1 MTDPMV
7 SKGPSISLYSAGV
20 DDLPLT
26 IGLLVMG
33 YLIGSLP
40 MGVIVARLTGGTDP
54 RTVGSGRTGGTN
66 ALRAMGW
73 GRAITVGLLDLA
85 KGAVPILIARAL
97 GAPIEVQ
104 ALTGVAA
111 VLGAWKSVFLRF
123 HGGRGVATGVGGMLV
138 VSPLVCLIAAPA
150 FFIIIGVTRYVS
162 LGSLLG
168 TAFGAAVAILFV
180 LAGGPGA
187 GLAALR
193 AARRWP
199 SSGSRI
205 ATTSGACWPAR
216 SAASTLATG
225 NPRPRRTGSEAAA
238 AAAAPATG
246 YRQPATGAT
255 CDRGPRSCRPRGSAR
270 STALTPARRPGRG

>member
-1 MTDPMV
+1 MV
-7 SKGPSISLYSAGV
+7 SKGPSTSLYSAGV

-85 KGAVPILIARAL
+85 KGAVPMLIARAL

-111 VLGAWKSVFLRF
+111 VLGAWKSVFLGF
-123 HGGRGVATGVGGMLV
+123 HGGRGVAAGVGGMIV

-150 FFIIIGVTRYVS
+150 FFIVIAVTRYVS

-168 TAFGAAVAILFV
+168 TAFGA
-180 LAGGPGA
+180 GGGHPASSWRGPWSRPGCSTCCPA
-187 GLAALR
+187 
-193 AARRWP
+193 WP

-216 SAASTLATG
+216 SGASTPAIAS
-225 NPRPRRTGSEAAA
+225 PPPRR
-238 AAAAPATG
+238 
-246 YRQPATGAT
+246 
-255 CDRGPRSCRPRGSAR
+255 AR
-270 STALTPARRPGRG
+270 V

>member
-1 MTDPMV
+1 MV
-7 SKGPSISLYSAGV
+7 SKGLSASLYSAGV

-54 RTVGSGRTGGTN
+54 RSVGSGRTGGTN

-85 KGAVPILIARAL
+85 KGAVPMLIARAL

-111 VLGAWKSVFLRF
+111 VLGAWKSVFLGF
-123 HGGRGVATGVGGMLV
+123 HGGRGVAAGVGGMIV
-138 VSPLVCLIAAPA
+138 VSPIVCLIAAPA
-150 FFIIIGVTRYVS
+150 FFIIIAVTRYVS

-168 TAFGAAVAILFV
+168 TAFGAGVAVVFV
-180 LAGGPGA
+180 LVGA
-187 GLAALR
+187 LEPAWLLYVLPGLAIVWIAHRDNIERLL
-193 AARRWP
+193 AGTERRFDP
-199 SSGSRI
+199 GD
-205 ATTSGACWPAR
+205 
-216 SAASTLATG
+216 
-225 NPRPRRTGSEAAA
+225 
-238 AAAAPATG
+238 
-246 YRQPATGAT
+246 RQP
-255 CDRGPRSCRPRGSAR
+255 
-270 STALTPARRPGRG
+270 TPPPGKG

>member
-1 MTDPMV
+1 MV
-7 SKGPSISLYSAGV
+7 AKGGPPTSLYSAHV

-33 YLIGSLP
+33 YLVGSLP

-73 GRAITVGLLDLA
+73 SRAIAVGLLDLA
-85 KGAVPILIARAL
+85 KGGVPMLVARAL

-111 VLGAWKSVFLRF
+111 VLGAWKSLFLHF

-168 TAFGAAVAILFV
+168 TAFGGLVAVLFV
-180 LAGGPGA
+180 LAGALEPQWLLYVLP
-187 GLAALR
+187 GLAIVWIAHWDNIQRLLAGTERRFDPGDR
-193 AARRWP
+193 APTPPP
-199 SSGSRI
+199 SR
-205 ATTSGACWPAR
+205 GA
-216 SAASTLATG
+216 
-225 NPRPRRTGSEAAA
+225 
-238 AAAAPATG
+238 
-246 YRQPATGAT
+246 
-255 CDRGPRSCRPRGSAR
+255 
-270 STALTPARRPGRG
+270 

>member
-1 MTDPMV
+1 M
-7 SKGPSISLYSAGV
+7 

-26 IGLLVMG
+26 IGLLVIG

-40 MGVIVARLTGGTDP
+40 MGVIVAHLTGGTDP

-85 KGAVPILIARAL
+85 KGAVPMLIARAL
-97 GAPIEVQ
+97 GMPVEVQ

-111 VLGAWKSVFLRF
+111 VLGAWKSVFLGF
-123 HGGRGVATGVGGMLV
+123 HGGRGVAAGVGGMLV

-180 LAGGPGA
+180 LAGALEPGWLLYVLP
-187 GLAALR
+187 GLAIVWIAHRDNIGRLL
-193 AARRWP
+193 AGTERRFDP
-199 SSGSRI
+199 SD
-205 ATTSGACWPAR
+205 
-216 SAASTLATG
+216 
-225 NPRPRRTGSEAAA
+225 
-238 AAAAPATG
+238 
-246 YRQPATGAT
+246 RQPTPPP
-255 CDRGPRSCRPRGSAR
+255 DRG
-270 STALTPARRPGRG
+270 

>member
-40 MGVIVARLTGGTDP
+40 MGVIVARLSGGTDP

-85 KGAVPILIARAL
+85 KGAVPMLIARVL
-97 GAPIEVQ
+97 DAPIEVQ

-111 VLGAWKSVFLRF
+111 VLGAWKSVLLGF

-168 TAFGAAVAILFV
+168 TAFGAVVAILFV
-180 LAGGPGA
+180 LAGALEPGWLLYVLPGLVIVWIAHRDNIGRLLA
-187 GLAALR
+187 GTE
-193 AARRWP
+193 RRFDP
-199 SSGSRI
+199 GD
-205 ATTSGACWPAR
+205 
-216 SAASTLATG
+216 
-225 NPRPRRTGSEAAA
+225 
-238 AAAAPATG
+238 
-246 YRQPATGAT
+246 RQP
-255 CDRGPRSCRPRGSAR
+255 
-270 STALTPARRPGRG
+270 PAPPDGV

>member
-1 MTDPMV
+1 MTDSMV

-26 IGLLVMG
+26 IGLLVIG

-85 KGAVPILIARAL
+85 KGAVPMLIARVL

-111 VLGAWKSVFLRF
+111 VLGAWKSVFLGF
-123 HGGRGVATGVGGMLV
+123 HGGRGVAAGVGGMLV
-138 VSPLVCLIAAPA
+138 VSPIVCLIAAPA

-180 LAGGPGA
+180 LAGALEPGWLLYVLP
-187 GLAALR
+187 GLAIVWIAHRDNIGRLL
-193 AARRWP
+193 AGTERRFD
-199 SSGSRI
+199 
-205 ATTSGACWPAR
+205 PAD
-216 SAASTLATG
+216 
-225 NPRPRRTGSEAAA
+225 
-238 AAAAPATG
+238 
-246 YRQPATGAT
+246 RQP
-255 CDRGPRSCRPRGSAR
+255 
-270 STALTPARRPGRG
+270 TPPPDQG

>member
-26 IGLLVMG
+26 IGLLAMG

-40 MGVIVARLTGGTDP
+40 MGVIVARLTAGTDP

-111 VLGAWKSVFLRF
+111 VMGAWKSVFLGF
-123 HGGRGVATGVGGMLV
+123 HGGRGVASGVGGMLV
-138 VSPLVCLIAAPA
+138 VSPLICLIAAPA

-180 LAGGPGA
+180 LAGALEPA
-187 GLAALR
+187 WLLYVLPGLAIVWIAHRDNIGRLL
-193 AARRWP
+193 AGTERRFDP
-199 SSGSRI
+199 SD
-205 ATTSGACWPAR
+205 
-216 SAASTLATG
+216 
-225 NPRPRRTGSEAAA
+225 
-238 AAAAPATG
+238 
-246 YRQPATGAT
+246 RQPTPPP
-255 CDRGPRSCRPRGSAR
+255 DRG
-270 STALTPARRPGRG
+270 